1 MRIPKSGN
9 FYYTFSFFIF
19 LLTLLITATNYNSK
33 ASFVPFIIG
42 IPTLLLIIVELIRD
56 QSRQFSKFFETD
68 LFNSRK
74 KQSLDVE
81 ASEPQNKRSKE
92 FKAFMT
98 VFCAALLVMLTGFL
112 IATPI
117 FVFFYILIFAQ
128 ESWKKSLL
136 FAAGTWAIIY
146 LIFCVMME
154 IQFPW
159 SYIFY
164 SS

>member
-1 MRIPKSGN
+1 M
-9 FYYTFSFFIF
+9 
-19 LLTLLITATNYNSK
+19 TL
-33 ASFVPFIIG
+33 
-42 IPTLLLIIVELIRD
+42 
-56 QSRQFSKFFETD
+56 
-68 LFNSRK
+68 
-74 KQSLDVE
+74 
-81 ASEPQNKRSKE
+81 KRAMS
-92 FKAFMT
+92 APDP
-98 VFCAALLVMLTGFL
+98 LGGL
-112 IATPI
+112 ATPI

-136 FAAGTWAIIY
+136 LAAGTWAFIY